1 MSDDEE
7 SSSPHFF
14 REDEQ
19 GNAFMIINGVEF
31 PLIKEDGKIVA
42 LTELD
47 PLRGKPIPIEIRKI
61 IKTLKS
67 PKFGFKI
74 TDKMS
79 DVEKF
84 VKTIEAIALIYTT
97 KSDDPDKWGDPILRK
112 GGHGFKKM
120 GFYDWDNMRKFL
132 AVAEKAKLITDGK
145 TPKRLAPAPK
155 DVSKIKDVP
164 TRKME
169 KNIEKFIQHPLVRK
183 WQGYDPITG
192 KARPE
197 IEMKFKDRGTT
208 PARALWKALT
218 LLDWTPEQFL
228 KATSEEGT
236 TMNTYTP
243 AQKIDR
249 ITKRMTDA
257 TFQAGGVDKTQFTQP
272 MSLMQWAMSRDVPIY
287 DKRGVKF
294 SRPRR
299 FTFQEGSTG
308 ALKELTKNMRHFLEV
323 HGITGA
329 YPKIWSQKT
338 PESKHGALELTA
350 TEMERFEECLLLK
363 TPKKFQ
369 EKEHRQEKAKADFIN
384 GDGKKIKKGDWF
396 LRVTNWDTNEYPDIW
411 DDAYLYYKIA
421 MDIGWRAEEAFTAVV
436 NEPQNI
442 KTGSGVLE
450 MGDAEEFGSDTG
462 QLIVQIMTRK
472 TAHLAGREVHQG
484 YIVTEDTKKLIRDK
498 AEKIKKAMKST
509 SKQAEKMGVV
519 QEYTDYSIDVV
530 AGGEIKKSQT
540 YGQKIEN
547 FHHALIGGD
556 GRYTKV
562 GTMAYP
568 SKAKLNPEEKKIF
581 NQNDWEVPQVAS
593 VIRPRSMLR
602 AIMRQCYS
610 KSMPQKTVEKYFDTN
625 SLHALRHVFAQYW
638 LKATDKDFS
647 LVQDVGHWGG
657 IDVLK
662 NFYGR
667 SSKAEN
673 LRKLI
678 TAKKKSSL
686 KQLEDKEKRME
697 QTKEKEADEKINR
710 QMELE
715 DEEDAD
721 EVEQTE
727 DDKTKETAE
736 LEEKGAKETGAI
748 IVEAEEEET

>member
-1 MSDDEE
+1 MSEDEE
-7 SSSPHFF
+7 SSSPNFF

-19 GNAFMIINGVEF
+19 GNAFMKINGVEF
-31 PLIKEDGKIVA
+31 PLIKEDGKIIA

-79 DVEKF
+79 DVQKF
-84 VKTIEAIALIYTT
+84 VKVIEALALVYTT
-97 KSDDPDKWGDPILRK
+97 KSDDPDKWGDPIQRT
-112 GGHGFKKM
+112 GAHGFKKM

-132 AVAEKAKLITDGK
+132 TVAEKAKLITDGK

-155 DVSKIKDVP
+155 DISKIEDKP

-169 KNIEKFIQHPLVRK
+169 KNIAEFIKHPKVRE

-192 KARPE
+192 IARPE
-197 IEMKFKDRGTT
+197 ASMKFKDRGTS

-228 KATSEEGT
+228 KGSSEEGI
-236 TMNTYTP
+236 TMSTYTP

-249 ITKRMTDA
+249 ITKRMTEA
-257 TFQAGGVDKTQFTQP
+257 TFQAGGVDKTQWTQP
-272 MSLMQWAMSRDVPIY
+272 MSLSDWAMSRDVPIH

-308 ALKELTKNMRHFLEV
+308 TLKELTKFMRHFMEV

-350 TEMERFEECLLLK
+350 REMERFEECLLAK
-363 TPKKFQ
+363 TPKDFQ
-369 EKEHRQEKAKADFIN
+369 EKEHRQEKAKANFIN
-384 GDGKKIKKGDWF
+384 GDGKKIKKGEWF
-396 LRVTNWDTNEYPDIW
+396 LRVTNWKSKDDDW
-411 DDAYLYYKIA
+411 ADAYLYYKIA
-421 MDIGWRAEEAFTAVV
+421 MDIGWRAEEAFTSVV
-436 NEPQNI
+436 NQPQND
-442 KTGSGVLE
+442 KTDSGVLE
-450 MGDAEEFGSDTG
+450 MGDADEFGSDTG

-472 TAHLAGREVHQG
+472 TAHIVGRQVHQG
-484 YIVTEDTKKLIRDK
+484 YIVSEDTKKLIRNK
-498 AEKIKKAMKST
+498 AEKVKKAMKLS
-509 SKQAEKMGVV
+509 SKKAEAMGVI
-519 QEYTDYSIDVV
+519 QEYTDYSIDVI

-540 YGQKIEN
+540 YGQKVEN
-547 FHHALIGGD
+547 FHHSLIGGD
-556 GRYTKV
+556 GKYTKV
-562 GTMAYP
+562 GTMTYP
-568 SKAKLNPEEKKIF
+568 SKAKLNPDEKKIF
-581 NQNDWEVPQVAS
+581 NQNDWEVPQ
-593 VIRPRSMLR
+593 IGLKIDPRSLLR
-602 AIMRQCYS
+602 AIMRQCYA
-610 KSMPQKTVEKYFDTN
+610 KAMPQKTVEKYFDTN

-667 SSKAEN
+667 SSQAEN

-686 KQLEDKEKRME
+686 KQLEDKEKRLE
-697 QTKEKEADEKINR
+697 QTKEKEANEKINK
-710 QMELE
+710 QMELG
-715 DEEDAD
+715 DEEDSTDA
-721 EVEQTE
+721 EQTE
-727 DDKTKETAE
+727 AEKLKEDAE
-736 LEEKGAKETGAI
+736 QAEKDAKETGAVI
-748 IVEAEEEET
+748 IEDEEEEK